1 MIEDDT
7 PTLWELRKYIGHAA
21 TIAILVKAFIHAAK
35 LVNLDKNLTEEQIG
49 EAAND
54 ILEEF
59 GHLKVEEIKFLL
71 KRALRTQN
79 VYGRL
84 DYNVLMNWVEAYD
97 SERTEEAIGISEQDA
112 TQLVNEIKPSDGAMS
127 FEEYLANLEVR
138 AKTDSNA
145 AERLKEYQ
153 QKAQKQDLK
162 DQEFKEWKRT
172 TYLSQNRQQNDIKQD
187 DNRRNIR

>member
-35 LVNLDKNLTEEQIG
+35 LVNLDKNLTEDQIG

-59 GHLKVEEIKFLL
+59 GYLKVEEIKFLL

-97 SERTEEAIGISEQDA
+97 SERTEEAIGISEQEA
-112 TQLVNEIKPSDGAMS
+112 TQSINEVKPSDGAMP
-127 FEEYLANLEVR
+127 FEEYLANLKER
-138 AKTDSNA
+138 AKTDPNA

-153 QKAQKQDLK
+153 KTSQKQDLK
-162 DQEFKEWKRT
+162 DQEFKKWKQS
-172 TYLSQNRQQNDIKQD
+172 TYLSQNKQQK
-187 DNRRNIR
+187 DNK